1 LFTLSVVL
9 PSLKRRRNKAIA
21 DQGLVFFGHLRHRSV
36 EDIEAALLDLSQQ
49 EVIRQL
55 ASQMQVTSK
64 IAWRKHVR
72 LQAALL
78 LLVIAVGAFVIAQ
91 TAF

>member
-1 LFTLSVVL
+1 M
-9 PSLKRRRNKAIA
+9 
-21 DQGLVFFGHLRHRSV
+21 RHWSV
-36 EDIEAALLDLSQQ
+36 EDIEAAPLGLSQQ

-72 LQAALL
+72 RQAALL
-78 LLVIAVGAFVIAQ
+78 LLVIAVGAFVTAQ